1 MVDDLRPALG
11 CYGDQAARTPHMDS
25 LARQGTL
32 FTGAY
37 ASVATCSPSRTSI
50 LTGLRPDTHGVYDLV
65 THFRETVPSATTLPQ
80 LLRRKGYTTVSYGKI
95 FHEGLDDAQSWTPQ
109 SEFDDGQ
116 PSRGTNRTYGDNW
129 WYMDYDDRET
139 QRAWKGHKFGRVTE
153 QSERPASQHMDHAIA
168 TRAVDA
174 LARLGGADAKKPFF
188 IAVGFVRPH
197 LPWTA
202 PAAAWQRIP
211 KKELDEMRDGQR
223 VYNRGV
229 RPANVSEM
237 SRRALAKWG
246 ELRAYSG
253 VHPVAKELERE
264 KALRLAHGYYAS
276 VSWADEQVG
285 RVLSALVASPAAPT
299 TVTVLLS
306 DHGWKIGDWGA
317 WSKHTTFEAD
327 VRVPLIVRAPPAA
340 GLPASAP
347 PALRRAAAAPRGV
360 SSRALVELIDVLPT
374 IAELA
379 GVSVDGEIDGR
390 TFSKLLANA
399 SADHRKYALSQW
411 LMRTHNGEHAHNCWW
426 VRTNLTSRRECGGP
440 TGFKDIHPCMA
451 YRMRTQRLALTQWV
465 AANASVDAATNCSQ
479 SVEVYLMGGTVPHEQ
494 ANLAHTARGDT
505 LLAAFGDEMRR
516 HIDRWRPEPE
526 EYEAEAPPVI
536 HFASYADTLEAT
548 SATPTNP
555 TPAKKYTGRQTRIK
569 IVVTKKGSIEDE
581 SIEGDWLGANSA
593 RAKPNAWG
601 FQTNAWGFRRATT
614 PPAQPV
620 GQNSS
625 AAAASLQQTAP
636 RSFVV
641 ATI

>member
-1 MVDDLRPALG
+1 MLRNKSSSDDVGHKPPGTRIRVLAANFTRRLWRTVLCGIAALAVSLLLLLRRAQQHVATQATAPEPLLDEAQRAAALARSGSPIRSVAAAAAAVAPAAVAPAAVTPAAVAPAREGPWRPNFLFIMVDDLRPALG

-25 LARQGTL
+25 LARQGTI

-202 PAAAWQRIP
+202 PEAAWQRIP
-211 KKELDEMRDGQR
+211 KKTARRDERR
-223 VYNRGV
+223 AEGV
-229 RPANVSEM
+229 Q
-237 SRRALAKWG
+237 SRRAAG
-246 ELRAYSG
+246 ERERDVAPRAG
-253 VHPVAKELERE
+253 EVGRTARVLGRPPGGEGAREE

-285 RVLSALVASPAAPT
+285 RVLTALAASPAAPT
-299 TVTVLLS
+299 TVTLLLS
-306 DHGWKIGDWGA
+306 DHGWKLGDWGA

-340 GLPASAP
+340 SLPASAP
-347 PALRRAAAAPRGV
+347 PALRRRRRRRAASRAAP
-360 SSRALVELIDVLPT
+360 SS
-374 IAELA
+374 
-379 GVSVDGEIDGR
+379 
-390 TFSKLLANA
+390 N
-399 SADHRKYALSQW
+399 
-411 LMRTHNGEHAHNCWW
+411 
-426 VRTNLTSRRECGGP
+426 
-440 TGFKDIHPCMA
+440 
-451 YRMRTQRLALTQWV
+451 
-465 AANASVDAATNCSQ
+465 
-479 SVEVYLMGGTVPHEQ
+479 
-494 ANLAHTARGDT
+494 
-505 LLAAFGDEMRR
+505 
-516 HIDRWRPEPE
+516 
-526 EYEAEAPPVI
+526 
-536 HFASYADTLEAT
+536 
-548 SATPTNP
+548 
-555 TPAKKYTGRQTRIK
+555 
-569 IVVTKKGSIEDE
+569 
-581 SIEGDWLGANSA
+581 
-593 RAKPNAWG
+593 
-601 FQTNAWGFRRATT
+601 
-614 PPAQPV
+614 
-620 GQNSS
+620 
-625 AAAASLQQTAP
+625 
-636 RSFVV
+636 
-641 ATI
+641 